1 MCRNLKQIMTTPGKS
16 PEINPWRFLDRSS
29 GPPFSGRCVS
39 THSYQRVKRCKESSF
54 HTLDWKKR
62 HVQMIEKQCTS
73 RDWNSYCKISTRIK
87 PYNPFC
93 FPSTVSW
100 EIQPKSGAVSTVE
113 KTLRSRARIS
123 SKDGKWQIL
132 VLPRVQVAGT
142 GYGGSACTTQ
152 EFGPPQGCASTG
164 SSVPGWPIRRTKTS
178 LFLAEFGLLKIPKS
192 QKGLGKLKRHDKGM
206 PISSSLKASLLQ
218 SNRKGIM

>member
-1 MCRNLKQIMTTPGKS
+1 MTTPGKS

-100 EIQPKSGAVSTVE
+100 KFNQSLGQFPPLKKPSGPAPESAPKMGSD
-113 KTLRSRARIS
+113 RSSCCQECR
-123 SKDGKWQIL
+123 WQGL
-132 VLPRVQVAGT
+132 ATAEAHAQRKSLGLPRAALLPEA
-142 GYGGSACTTQ
+142 ACLVGQ
-152 EFGPPQGCASTG
+152 SEGL
-164 SSVPGWPIRRTKTS
+164 RR
-178 LFLAEFGLLKIPKS
+178 LCF
-192 QKGLGKLKRHDKGM
+192 
-206 PISSSLKASLLQ
+206 
-218 SNRKGIM
+218 